1 MSEIN
6 LQFSVNT
13 YSASFTSSPNPII
26 INPVTNNLMMFTG
39 FAAYPP
45 AGGAGD
51 TQVTFND
58 AGLFSGSDEFTYANA
73 SNTLTVQNIVA
84 NSMTSSGNVTIGN
97 ISCTGNISVVGN
109 TLTSNLTV
117 NNKSILGNIPNITI
131 NGGSNGQFIKTDGT
145 GNLSFAT
152 IPSSGSNTQ
161 LQFNS
166 AGALGGIPS
175 VTWNGVKLALGD
187 VANVKVDGGTNGYV
201 LQTDGTGNLTWQAQA
216 GNVTGNGSPG
226 GANTQV
232 QFNRTGVFGGAAG
245 FTFNNIS
252 NTLTVINANVTGNLV
267 ANVFTATT
275 ISGNITTAGDLITA
289 GNVFANSGNIQGN
302 ILIGNTIIT
311 SNLSVGGSNI
321 TANVITAN
329 YFVGPLATN
338 AQPNI
343 TSLGVLTGLA
353 IQYGN
358 LYIPVG
364 NIDVGIGNSV
374 LGNIASANSFVGNLI
389 NGTSNIKIAA
399 SANINMSVG
408 GNSNVFVVTSTG
420 ANVTTLSATTGTF
433 GGNVTAANVYAN
445 TGTIGGA
452 NLVGNIITS
461 AQTNITSLGSLTSL
475 SVAGT
480 TTIQQAKE
488 KVTANATGSTG
499 TVAFDILTQAIYLKT
514 ADATGN
520 FIINLRGNST
530 TTFNSVANVNES
542 MTFTY
547 INKNGGTAYAYSNLQ
562 IDGSNVTVNWQSTP
576 SGFIVNGY
584 DIYGFNVIKTASSTY
599 TVFGTFAG
607 YQP

>member
-1 MSEIN
+1 
-6 LQFSVNT
+6 
-13 YSASFTSSPNPII
+13 
-26 INPVTNNLMMFTG
+26 MMFTG

-45 AGGAGD
+45 AGGAGNG
-51 TQVTFND
+51 QVTFND
-58 AGLFSGSDEFTYANA
+58 AGLFSGSNNFTYANT

-166 AGALGGIPS
+166 AGALGGIPN
-175 VTWNGVKLALGD
+175 VTWNGVRLALGD
-187 VANVKVDGGTNGYV
+187 VANVKLDGGTNGYV

-289 GNVFANSGNIQGN
+289 GNVFANTGNIQGN
-302 ILIGNTIIT
+302 IVIGNTIIT
-311 SNLSVGGSNI
+311 SNLSVGAGNV
-321 TANVITAN
+321 TANIITAN

-374 LGNIASANSFVGNLI
+374 LGNIASANSFVGNLV

-445 TGTIGGA
+445 TGTIGA
-452 NLVGNIITS
+452 TNLTATNII
-461 AQTNITSLGSLTSL
+461 ANTSL
-475 SVAGT
+475 SVLGT
-480 TTIQQAKE
+480 TSIQQAKE
-488 KVTANATGSTG
+488 KVTANSTGSTG
-499 TVAFDILTQAIYLKT
+499 TINFDILTQAIYLKT

-562 IDGSNVTVNWQSTP
+562 IDGSNVTVNWQSNP
-576 SGFIVNGY
+576 AGFIVNGY
-584 DIYGFNVIKTASSTY
+584 DIYGFNVIKTGSSTY
-599 TVFGTFAG
+599 VVFGTFAG
-607 YQP
+607 YEP

>member
-13 YSASFTSSPNPII
+13 YSASFTSSPNPIL

-45 AGGAGD
+45 AGGAGNG
-51 TQVTFND
+51 QVTFND
-58 AGLFSGSDEFTYANA
+58 AGLFSGSNNFTYANT
-73 SNTLTVQNIVA
+73 SNTLTVENIVA

-166 AGALGGIPS
+166 AGALGGIPN
-175 VTWNGVKLALGD
+175 VTWNGVRLALGD
-187 VANVKVDGGTNGYV
+187 VANVKLDGGTNGYV

-289 GNVFANSGNIQGN
+289 GNVFANTGNIQGN
-302 ILIGNTIIT
+302 IVIGNTIIT
-311 SNLSVGGSNI
+311 SNLSVGAGNV
-321 TANVITAN
+321 TANIITAN

-374 LGNIASANSFVGNLI
+374 LGNIASANSFVGNLV

-445 TGTIGGA
+445 TGTIGA
-452 NLVGNIITS
+452 TNLTATNII
-461 AQTNITSLGSLTSL
+461 ANTSL
-475 SVAGT
+475 SVLGT
-480 TTIQQAKE
+480 TSIQQAKE
-488 KVTANATGSTG
+488 KVTANSTGSTG
-499 TVAFDILTQAIYLKT
+499 TINFDILTQAIYLKT

-562 IDGSNVTVNWQSTP
+562 IDGSNVTVNWQSNP
-576 SGFIVNGY
+576 AGFIVNGY
-584 DIYGFNVIKTASSTY
+584 DIYGFNVIKTGSSTY
-599 TVFGTFAG
+599 VVFGTFAG
-607 YQP
+607 YEP

>member
-13 YSASFTSSPNPII
+13 YSASFTSSPNPIL

-45 AGGAGD
+45 AGGAGNG
-51 TQVTFND
+51 QVTFND
-58 AGLFSGSDEFTYANA
+58 AGLFSGSNNFTYANT

-166 AGALGGIPS
+166 AGALGGIPN
-175 VTWNGVKLALGD
+175 VTWNGVRLALGD
-187 VANVKVDGGTNGYV
+187 VANVKLDGGTNGYV

-289 GNVFANSGNIQGN
+289 GNVFANTGNIQGN
-302 ILIGNTIIT
+302 IVIGNTIIT
-311 SNLSVGGSNI
+311 SNLSVGAGNV
-321 TANVITAN
+321 TANIITAN

-374 LGNIASANSFVGNLI
+374 LGNIASANSFVGNLV

-445 TGTIGGA
+445 TGTIGA
-452 NLVGNIITS
+452 TNLTATNII
-461 AQTNITSLGSLTSL
+461 ANTSL
-475 SVAGT
+475 SVLGT
-480 TTIQQAKE
+480 TSIQQAKE
-488 KVTANATGSTG
+488 KVTANSTGSTG
-499 TVAFDILTQAIYLKT
+499 TINFDILTQAIYLKT

-562 IDGSNVTVNWQSTP
+562 IDGSNVTVNWQSNP
-576 SGFIVNGY
+576 AGFIVNGY
-584 DIYGFNVIKTASSTY
+584 DIYGFNVIKTGSSTY
-599 TVFGTFAG
+599 VVFGTFAG
-607 YQP
+607 YEP